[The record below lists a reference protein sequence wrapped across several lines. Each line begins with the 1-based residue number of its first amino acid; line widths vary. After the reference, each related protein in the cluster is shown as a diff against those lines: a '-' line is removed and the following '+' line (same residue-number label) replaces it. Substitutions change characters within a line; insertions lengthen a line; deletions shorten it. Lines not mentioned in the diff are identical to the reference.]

1 MKTRRKSAAPV
12 IESVIAGPPNVAS
25 PSDITAAPHPTRAR
39 LNLDNLADHPE
50 NSNVMDQATFNK
62 LLGHLRASGYYP
74 PLIVRP
80 LPAAVS
86 YSPDAMDSTNTVN
99 TTKSANSSNATG
111 ETPNSPRYQILDGH
125 HRARA
130 LRLLNHAQADCEI
143 WPIDDAQALL
153 YLATLNRLRGRDDL
167 KRRAALIASL
177 RTRTAMD
184 GAALA
189 KLIPESRRDLE
200 RLATLLERPRPRPR
214 TMSESVPVPVHFFL
228 TRDQRDR
235 LEACLRRQGPP
246 RDLALM
252 KLLDMAG
259 A

>member
-1 MKTRRKSAAPV
+1 MNKNRRTLAPA
-12 IESVIAGPPNVAS
+12 IKPAKAHEKADAS
-25 PSDITAAPHPTRAR
+25 PHAPTPAMTPSSTPRPTRAR
-39 LNLDNLADHPE
+39 LKLDDLADHPE
-50 NSNVMDQATFNK
+50 NSNIMDKAAFNK
-62 LLGHLRASGYYP
+62 LLAHLRDSGYYP

-80 LPAAVS
+80 LGAPAPQA
-86 YSPDAMDSTNTVN
+86 ASTAHT
-99 TTKSANSSNATG
+99 SG
-111 ETPNSPRYQILDGH
+111 GPQRYQLLDGH

-130 LRLLNHAQADCEI
+130 LRLLHHQEADCEI

-177 RTRTAMD
+177 QARMPMD
-184 GAALA
+184 AAA
-189 KLIPESRRDLE
+189 FTKLIPESLRDLN
-200 RLATLLERPRPRPR
+200 RLATLLERPRPQPR
-214 TMSESVPVPVHFFL
+214 QTLENGPLPVHFFL

-235 LEACLRRQGPP
+235 LEACLQRQGPP
-246 RDLALM
+246 RDQALM